1 MRTEDGYIIDKCLN
15 GEKAAF
21 GFLVDKYKE
30 SVYAFAWDMLNDFH
44 DAEDITQEVFI
55 RVYRKLHTLRR
66 WDNFL
71 IWLRSITYNLCKDLI
86 RKRAKRPDREFIE
99 EQDKE
104 AIEISNSID
113 SYQERLRHESLHEAL
128 DSLPKMYREVLTLHY
143 FGGMKCKEIAQFL
156 GKPISTIRQHLSR
169 ARGKLK
175 KEMLDNMSATFEQQG
190 LQSGFTFRIVEMVKQ
205 IKINPTPHTPGLPFG
220 LSAATGVILAV
231 LMFTTYPI
239 LLAPFGILSG
249 TPMHSETKVED
260 VGELPVDVLELSEIT
275 SLSGERGDDNDGGK
289 ELLNPDVGASQ
300 VQSNTSSS
308 LEKGK
313 WTKKADVPFPV
324 VGNNSACVVNG
335 KIYVFWYGAFC
346 EYDPSKDKW
355 TKKKFDN
362 LDLLTKKAQPS
373 CCAVNGK
380 IYVIFGSTVKEYN
393 PATDKWTKKADMPTA
408 RFNLITGVVNG
419 KIYAIGGDWPHK
431 KASCSAI
438 EEYDPRTDKWTKKSN
453 MPKGMYATSGSAM
466 GGKIYVIAGSLNDKR
481 GIGYGFN
488 HSSVL
493 EYDPVTDTWTE
504 KTGIPKWISGLSTCV
519 LNGKVYAIG
528 GYKKTSREFQPF
540 SIVAE
545 YHPATDTWRKS
556 GMPTARAYLSASVV
570 NGRIYAIGGLV
581 FDPDTKK
588 KVTTIVEEYD
598 PEPEVF

>member
-1 MRTEDGYIIDKCLN
+1 MRTEDGYIDKCLN

-30 SVYAFAWDMLNDFH
+30 SVYAFAWDMLRNFH

-55 RVYRKLHTLRR
+55 RAYRKLHTLRR

-99 EQDKE
+99 EQNKE
-104 AIEISNSID
+104 AIEISTSID
-113 SYQERLRHESLHEAL
+113 SYQEKLRHESLHEAL
-128 DSLPKMYREVLTLHY
+128 DSLPEMYREVLTLHY
-143 FGGMKCKEIAQFL
+143 LGGMKCKEIAQFL
-156 GKPISTIRQHLSR
+156 CKPASTIRQYLSR
-169 ARGKLK
+169 ARAKLK
-175 KEMLDNMSATFEQQG
+175 KEMIDNMSATFEQQE

-205 IKINPTPHTPGLPFG
+205 LKIHPTPYAPWLPFG
-220 LSAATGVILAV
+220 LSAATGVVLTV

-239 LLAPFGILSG
+239 LLTPFGTLSG
-249 TPMHSETKVED
+249 SPMPSETKVTD
-260 VGELPVDVLELSEIT
+260 VGELPVEVLELSEIT
-275 SLSGERGDDNDGGK
+275 FLSGEQGDGNDGGK
-289 ELLNPDVGASQ
+289 ELLNPDVGTSQ

-313 WTKKADVPFPV
+313 WTRKADIPFPV
-324 VGNNSACVVNG
+324 SGNNSACVVNG

-355 TKKKFDN
+355 TKKVDN
-362 LDLLTKKAQPS
+362 ELDLLTKKAPPACS
-373 CCAVNGK
+373 AVNGK

-393 PATDKWTKKADMPTA
+393 PATDKWTRKADMPTA
-408 RFNLITGVVNG
+408 RDNLITGVVNG

-431 KASCSAI
+431 KVSCSVV
-438 EEYDPRTDKWTKKSN
+438 EEFDPKTDKWTKKSN
-453 MPKGMYATSGSAM
+453 MPKGRYAISGSAM
-466 GGKIYVIAGSLNDKR
+466 GGKIYVIADRLNDKR
-481 GIGYGFN
+481 GN
-488 HSSVL
+488 SVL

-519 LNGKVYAIG
+519 LNGKIYTIG
-528 GYKKTSREFQPF
+528 GYKKTNSEFEPF

-556 GMPTARAYLSASVV
+556 DMPTARAYLSARVV
-570 NGRIYAIGGLV
+570 NGKIYAIGGLIS
-581 FDPDTKK
+581 DPDKEK

-598 PEPEVF
+598 PESEGF